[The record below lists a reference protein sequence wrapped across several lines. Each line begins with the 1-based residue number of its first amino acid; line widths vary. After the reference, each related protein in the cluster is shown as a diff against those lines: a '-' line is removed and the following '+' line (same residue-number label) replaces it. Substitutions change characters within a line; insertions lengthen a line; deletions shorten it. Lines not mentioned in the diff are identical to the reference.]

1 MEREY
6 QIGTIELTDD
16 ELEAANGGGINFGS
30 GFGKVGVALNAAQG
44 GSKLAAA
51 YWLLFG

>member
-6 QIGTIELTDD
+6 QIETTELTDE
-16 ELEAANGGGINFGS
+16 ELEAANGGAVNFGS

-44 GSKLAAA
+44 GSKAAA
-51 YWLLFG
+51 LYWLLFG